1 MGDFRGSGTRNPF
14 LHPQGQQQ
22 PQDAGGQLERQENGQ
37 GFGDGAPGQ
46 LEQPQGPHHADGQH
60 QGLAQRCPQEQGR
73 SLGPGA
79 GEFHVHTIAQG
90 DHRHHRPQDMALEK
104 GDHRQGHADGP
115 GQDPGGVPAGQY
127 QGGVHQGTD
136 EQGHDGHRQGQHQPQ
151 LLAERP
157 NGQQQGPPDQKTD
170 RIGQRYRLLSF

>member
-1 MGDFRGSGTRNPF
+1 MSISSTIHQLFEKIHSFVTFRTKLLLLSFFLPGSGFLGDFRGSGTRNPF

-79 GEFHVHTIAQG
+79 GEFHVHAIAQG

-115 GQDPGGVPAGQY
+115 GQDPGWV
-127 QGGVHQGTD
+127 VTIST
-136 EQGHDGHRQGQHQPQ
+136 R
-151 LLAERP
+151 
-157 NGQQQGPPDQKTD
+157 
-170 RIGQRYRLLSF
+170 